1 MAKIDELLQEL
12 CPDGVEFYPLWRVT
26 AWDKKFNGVDK
37 SMQEKIVKYKYLLAK
52 DLENIIDVNG
62 NVRILY
68 TTTDVAFT
76 TEEKAG
82 EFISEGEI
90 VAIPWGGNVSVKYY
104 KGKFVTGDNR
114 IATSL
119 DTSVLD
125 NKYLFFW
132 MENNIDLLSSFY
144 RGAGIKH
151 PSMLSVLN
159 LEIPIP
165 HINIQHYIV
174 ETLDTFTDAISNLE
188 EELALREKQF
198 EYYREQLLSFDD
210 ETSLA
215 IKLFSD
221 RVENVKVGEAC
232 EVITDYVAAGSFAAL
247 RNKVTYLKD
256 DGYAQLV
263 RTSDLKQ
270 NFSNS
275 KDFVYVSKDAFEFL
289 WRVNLNT
296 ECIILP
302 NVGINCGEVY
312 YISPNLLNHQ
322 YNVLG
327 PNAIKV
333 ESNKHNNRFLFFL
346 FQTKKVQNEIK
357 KITSS
362 GGQPKFNKT
371 KLKDIII
378 SLPSLNEQHEIVEIL
393 DTFDAMI
400 ANIKEEIALR
410 TKQYEYYRE
419 KLLSFG
425 K

>member
-188 EELALREKQF
+188 EELALREKQC
-198 EYYREQLLSFDD
+198 EYYREQLFNFDD
-210 ETSLA
+210 ETSLGKQLYSYLIDWQTLSEVA
-215 IKLFSD
+215 EIGTGISNTKDGLSQGLFPFYTRGQD
-221 RVENVKVGEAC
+221 ILWKNEYEFDEEA
-232 EVITDYVAAGSFAAL
+232 VITAGDGVGVGKTIHYVKGKYALHQRAYRFSPKKTLLGKFLFYYMKVSFYKYVCGQSVSSSVSSL
-247 RNKVTYLKD
+247 RKPKLMAYP
-256 DGYAQLV
+256 
-263 RTSDLKQ
+263 
-270 NFSNS
+270 
-275 KDFVYVSKDAFEFL
+275 
-289 WRVNLNT
+289 
-296 ECIILP
+296 IPILP
-302 NVGINCGEVY
+302 IEK
-312 YISPNLLNHQ
+312 Q
-322 YNVLG
+322 
-327 PNAIKV
+327 
-333 ESNKHNNRFLFFL
+333 
-346 FQTKKVQNEIK
+346 Q
-357 KITSS
+357 
-362 GGQPKFNKT
+362 
-371 KLKDIII
+371 
-378 SLPSLNEQHEIVEIL
+378 EIVEIL
-393 DTFDAMI
+393 DTFEAMI